1 MARLTGDTMTEA
13 HAQEELW
20 RGLKEEAPVFANQ
33 EEPVFQNTWID
44 RNFLVRM
51 WNVHSLDA
59 PHTNNHAEG
68 WHSK

>member
-33 EEPVFQNTWID
+33 EEPVVSEYMD
-44 RNFLVRM
+44 
-51 WNVHSLDA
+51 
-59 PHTNNHAEG
+59 
-68 WHSK
+68 